1 MQYNHY
7 FCVVKINTLFL
18 LYHMKRT
25 LWMVITVLLIGG
37 VIFLHRIITADSP
50 LIVVEEKE
58 KGYHLNDSLTN
69 SLSDLPSMKRMESYI
84 ERWMARNAIKG
95 ASLAVMRNEQL
106 IYCKGFGW
114 ADKEIERKAEAGDI
128 YRMASASKLI
138 TAVGI
143 MKLCDEGLLT
153 LESKVFGPEGI
164 LSQFTDIKDKRAHN
178 ITVRHLLNHTSGFSR
193 RMGDPMFRIADV
205 MRWEELTKTPT
216 ADELITFQ
224 LGMRLRTAP
233 GGSAQY
239 SNIGYLVLSR
249 VIEQVSGMGYEEYL
263 QKHVLRP
270 AGCYDMHIA
279 GNYYKDRHPGEVKY
293 YGHDEE
299 RIESFDGSGVMRL
312 REYGGN
318 NITGLQGAGAW
329 VASPAEMMRLVASI
343 DGKPTVPDILSA
355 ESVAEMRNIT
365 RKGDYALGWARYNA
379 SNGSLIR
386 TGTMS
391 GTCAYIDYRENG
403 ISYVFFTN
411 TSNYRGATFTNSIGR
426 MIRDAMTRVEEWPTD
441 RDMFVAVPR
450 TTESESLTEANDI
463 S

>member
-1 MQYNHY
+1 MR
-7 FCVVKINTLFL
+7 
-18 LYHMKRT
+18 RT
-25 LWMVITVLLIGG
+25 LIMVISVLLIG
-37 VIFLHRIITADSP
+37 VAIFLHRIITTDKP
-50 LIVVEEKE
+50 IVITEEQE
-58 KGYHLNDSLTN
+58 QGYHLNDSLDN
-69 SLSDLPSMKRMESYI
+69 SLSDLPTTRRMEQYI
-84 ERWMARNAIKG
+84 ERWMSRNAIKG

-114 ADKEIERKAEAGDI
+114 ADKEMERKANVGDI

-143 MKLCDEGLLT
+143 MKLIDEGRLT
-153 LESKVFGPEGI
+153 LDSKVFGPEGI
-164 LSQFTDIKDKRAHN
+164 LSHFTEIKDKRAHN
-178 ITVRHLLNHTSGFSR
+178 ITVRQLLNHTSGFSR

-205 MRWEELTKTPT
+205 MRWEELNTTPT
-216 ADELITFQ
+216 ADELIAFQ
-224 LGMRLRTAP
+224 LGLRLRGTP

-239 SNIGYLVLSR
+239 SNVGYLVLSR

-263 QKHVLRP
+263 QEHVLWP

-279 GNYYKDRHPGEVKY
+279 RNYYKDRYPGEVKY

-299 RIESFDGSGVMRL
+299 RIESYDGSGQMRL

-318 NITGLQGAGAW
+318 DIRGLQGAGAW
-329 VASPAEMMRLVASI
+329 VASSVEMMRLVASI
-343 DGKPTVPDILSA
+343 DGKPNVPDVLSA
-355 ESVAEMRNIT
+355 ESVAAMRDIQ

-426 MIRDAMTRVEEWPTD
+426 MIRDAMTRVEEWPSD
-441 RDMFVAVPR
+441 RDMFVAVPDMA
-450 TTESESLTEANDI
+450 TDSLSLTSANDV

>member
-1 MQYNHY
+1 MGCYKYIFSCSYETHSNNGHIGFARWRCNFSASHRHY
-7 FCVVKINTLFL
+7 RCP
-18 LYHMKRT
+18 HHH
-25 LWMVITVLLIGG
+25 IGG
-37 VIFLHRIITADSP
+37 AGAGLSSQRLD
-50 LIVVEEKE
+50 
-58 KGYHLNDSLTN
+58 N
-69 SLSDLPSMKRMESYI
+69 SLSDLPSMERMERYI
-84 ERWMARNAIKG
+84 ERWMSRYGIKG
-95 ASLAVMRNEQL
+95 ASLAVMRDEQL

-114 ADKEIERKAEAGDI
+114 ADQEMERKADVGDI

-143 MKLCDEGLLT
+143 MKLVDEGRLT
-153 LESKVFGPEGI
+153 LDSKVFGPEGI
-164 LSQFTDIKDKRAHN
+164 LSHFTEIKDKRAHN

-205 MRWEELTKTPT
+205 MRWEELDTTPT
-216 ADELITFQ
+216 ADELIAFQ
-224 LGMRLRTAP
+224 LGLRLRGAP

-239 SNIGYLVLSR
+239 SNVGYLVLSR

-263 QKHVLRP
+263 QEHVLWP

-279 GNYYKDRHPGEVKY
+279 RNYYQERYPGEVKY

-299 RIESFDGSGVMRL
+299 RIESYDGTGTMRL

-318 NITGLQGAGAW
+318 NIRGLQGAGAW
-329 VASPAEMMRLVASI
+329 VASPVEMLRLVASI
-343 DGKPTVPDILSA
+343 DGKPNVPDVLSA
-355 ESVAEMRNIT
+355 ESVAAMRDIQ

-391 GTCAYIDYRENG
+391 GTCAYIDYREKG

-426 MIRDAMTRVEEWPTD
+426 MIRDAMTRVEEWPSD
-441 RDMFVAVPR
+441 RDMFVAVPDMAAD
-450 TTESESLTEANDI
+450 SLSLTSANDV

>member
-1 MQYNHY
+1 
-7 FCVVKINTLFL
+7 
-18 LYHMKRT
+18 
-25 LWMVITVLLIGG
+25 MVISVLLIG
-37 VIFLHRIITADSP
+37 VAIFLHRIITTDKP
-50 LIVVEEKE
+50 IVITEEQE
-58 KGYHLNDSLTN
+58 QGYHLNDSLDN
-69 SLSDLPSMKRMESYI
+69 SLSDLPTTRRMEQYI
-84 ERWMARNAIKG
+84 ERWMSRNAIKG

-114 ADKEIERKAEAGDI
+114 ADKEMERKANVGDI

-143 MKLCDEGLLT
+143 MKLIDEGRLT
-153 LESKVFGPEGI
+153 LDSKVFGPEGI
-164 LSQFTDIKDKRAHN
+164 LSHFTEIKDKRAHN

-205 MRWEELTKTPT
+205 MRWEELDTTPT
-216 ADELITFQ
+216 ADELIAFQ
-224 LGMRLRTAP
+224 LGLRLRGAP

-239 SNIGYLVLSR
+239 SNVGYLVLSR

-263 QKHVLRP
+263 QEHVLWP

-279 GNYYKDRHPGEVKY
+279 RNYYKDRYPGEVKY

-299 RIESFDGSGVMRL
+299 RIESYDGSGQMRL

-318 NITGLQGAGAW
+318 DIRGLQGAGAW
-329 VASPAEMMRLVASI
+329 VASSVEMMRLVASI
-343 DGKPTVPDILSA
+343 DGKPNVPDILSA
-355 ESVAEMRNIT
+355 ESVAAMRDIQ

-426 MIRDAMTRVEEWPTD
+426 MIRDAMTRVEEWPSD
-441 RDMFVAVPR
+441 RDMFVAVPDMA
-450 TTESESLTEANDI
+450 TDSLSLTSANDV